1 MISETISASEFQAR
15 CLDILDRIES
25 RELGLVTITQHGRVV
40 AVLLPPAE
48 EAALVLQLH
57 GFMRGSVV
65 IPADID
71 LTAPVIDE
79 AFPADAGDPA
89 K

>member
-1 MISETISASEFQAR
+1 V
-15 CLDILDRIES
+15 LGYLDRIES
-25 RELGLVTITQHGRVV
+25 HELARVTITQHGHVV
-40 AVLLPPAE
+40 AVLLPPE
-48 EAALVLQLH
+48 DAAAQVAQLH

-65 IPADID
+65 IPPDID

-79 AFPADAGDPA
+79 AFPSVAGDPA